1 MIRACTDSG
10 CHRPIKRRFNDLDK
24 RSATFSRMNP
34 ARFRE
39 VFQVAARDAEKCR
52 EMRFKHE
59 SQTVEIGLIGL
70 QARAAKGCLRA
81 KIPASSVRNRLLQ
94 EGPACYQIVIRTGMI
109 PSKYSLVKYSLAPA
123 KHQ

>member
-1 MIRACTDSG
+1 MIRACTDRGYHS
-10 CHRPIKRRFNDLDK
+10 PIKRRFNDLDK
-24 RSATFSRMNP
+24 SSATFSRMNP

-39 VFQVAARDAEKCR
+39 DFPAQPGSAENCP
-52 EMRFKHE
+52 EMGFKHE